1 MNNTFS
7 IMPKI
12 LKKGLLYFSF
22 AVLGLVIAGFMLPYL
37 YKDKI
42 ITFIKE
48 KTNQNLH
55 AEVDFSDANISFF
68 KSFPDVRITIDSLS
82 VMGID
87 TFDGITLYKSLS
99 TSLDINIPS
108 LLGKE
113 KIPKINSIIL
123 DHPEINVVV
132 LDSIHSN
139 YLISKSTEQSSYQL
153 TLEYY
158 RIDQGK
164 ITYQDNQQNLFLI
177 LEGVNHEGDGDF
189 TQDIFDLRTKTS
201 ISKLN
206 VKYGGTQYLTDSKA
220 DLQADININF
230 PENKYTLKD
239 NVLKLNELDLTG
251 EGFVQLNGDDINTDA
266 SFKTESEE
274 FKSLLSIIPNAYT
287 KDFEKV
293 KTSGKASF
301 AGTIK
306 GTYNGLKNMFPAF
319 DIKILVENG
328 YVKYPSFQQE
338 LSNIFADINI
348 KASRPDYKDMSA
360 NIPSFSLKVGS
371 DPITGKLVANNLTGD
386 QKVEGNLK
394 GKINLKNLA
403 AAFPIENLD
412 ELTGILLCDL
422 EFKAKMSDVNAENYG
437 AIGFKG
443 FAQANDVTYK
453 SKGMPSVNIGKASAK
468 ATPSEISMVAD
479 NVSLGKS
486 DLNLSGSVKNPL
498 ALFSTEK
505 SISIYLNAK
514 SNLFDMNEW
523 MPTND
528 YKSLKNNE
536 EQAKVTVPNDLIKNT
551 NLFLNLDAKKIKIHE
566 YTIENM
572 KMDGA
577 IAANAIDIRN
587 FSSSLDGSE
596 FKLKG
601 TVVNAYNYFV
611 NNGILDGELD
621 FSSAK
626 FNANSFINN
635 EAPAKSSEPLSVI
648 AVPERVRI
656 TIKTDVKELLY
667 TNLIL
672 KDFKGNLEIKDQQV
686 AIKNMETN
694 SLGGKISLEGLYN
707 TEDLKHPDFSIKLD
721 LSKIKFAEAISKIDL
736 LKKAA
741 PIAAYIEGFF
751 NTTLVMRGKLG
762 DQMTP
767 DLSSLDMSGFI
778 ETLSGSIKGYNP
790 MAVLSEKLGLN
801 ALKEIDLQNTKN
813 WFEIVK
819 GFVELK
825 EYKKNIKGVDMSISG
840 KHGFGQNMD
849 YNIELVIPR
858 EMMKKNKITAIG
870 ESGLTMLEK
879 EASKLGINIYQ
890 GPNIFL
896 DVHMT
901 GNFKNPIFKI
911 IPKTGKGEN
920 VGDAIESKVEDIA
933 KTLKDTLNKEI
944 KKREAEIKDTI
955 TKRANEE
962 LEKIKSKAEE
972 AADRALDSIKAKA
985 KDVITNKIDSL
996 TKGTAADSLKQKA
1009 KDILDKKTKDEV
1021 DKIKDKLKD
1030 FDPFKKKGK
1039 GG

>member
-1 MNNTFS
+1 M
-7 IMPKI
+7 MKKI

-22 AVLGLVIAGFMLPYL
+22 ALLALTIAGFILPYL

-48 KTNQNLH
+48 KTNQNLN
-55 AEVDFSDANISFF
+55 AVVDFSDANISFF
-68 KSFPDVRITIDSLS
+68 KSFPEVRITIDNLT
-82 VMGID
+82 VTGID
-87 TFDGITLYKSLS
+87 TFDGISLYKSQS

-108 LLGKE
+108 LLGK
-113 KIPKINSIIL
+113 KNIPKINSIIL
-123 DHPEINVVV
+123 DKPEINVVV
-132 LDSIHSN
+132 FDTTHAN

-164 ITYQDNQQNLFLI
+164 ITYQDNQQNLFLV
-177 LEGVNHEGDGDF
+177 LEGVNHEGEGDF

-201 ISKLN
+201 ISKFG
-206 VKYGGTQYLTDSKA
+206 VKYKGTQYLTESKA

-230 PENKYTLKD
+230 PENKYTLED
-239 NVLKLNELDLTG
+239 NILKLNELDLKG
-251 EGFVQLNGDDINTDA
+251 DGFVQLIGDNIITDV

-301 AGTIK
+301 SGIIK
-306 GTYNGLKNMFPAF
+306 GTYNGVKNLFPAF

-338 LSNIFADINI
+338 ISNIFADINL
-348 KASRPDYKDMSA
+348 KAARSDYKDMSA

-371 DPITGKLVANNLTGD
+371 DPVNGKLLVNNLTGD
-386 QKVEGNLK
+386 QKVEGHLK
-394 GKINLKNLA
+394 GKINLKSLA

-412 ELTGILLCDL
+412 ELSGILLCDL
-422 EFKAKMSDVNAENYG
+422 DFNAKMSDVNAENYA

-443 FAQANDVTYK
+443 YAQANDITYK
-453 SKGMPSVNIGKASAK
+453 SKGMPVVKIAKASAK
-468 ATPSEISMVAD
+468 AMPSELSMIAD
-479 NVSLGKS
+479 NISLGKS
-486 DLNLSGSVKNPL
+486 DLDITGSIKNPL
-498 ALFSTEK
+498 AMFSTEK
-505 SISIYLNAK
+505 SISIQVNVQ
-514 SNLFDMNEW
+514 SNLFDLNEW
-523 MPTND
+523 MPKNEGNSETN
-528 YKSLKNNE
+528 NNE
-536 EQAKVTVPNDLIKNT
+536 PAKVIVPNDLIKNT
-551 NLFLNLDAKKIKIHE
+551 NLFLDLDAKKILLNE
-566 YTIENM
+566 YTIHNM
-572 KMDGA
+572 KMDAA

-587 FSSSLDGSE
+587 FSSTLDGSE

-601 TVVNAYNYFV
+601 TVVNAYNYFL
-611 NNGILDGELD
+611 NNGILDGQLE
-621 FSSAK
+621 FSSTK
-626 FNANSFINN
+626 FNANSFMNTS
-635 EAPAKSSEPLSVI
+635 AATKSTEPLSVI
-648 AVPERVRI
+648 EVPERVRLI
-656 TIKTDVKELLY
+656 IKTDIKELQY

-672 KDFKGNLEIKDQQV
+672 KEFKGNLEIKDQEV

-707 TEDLKHPDFSIKLD
+707 TVDLKHPDFSVKLD
-721 LSKIKFAEAISKIDL
+721 LSKIKFSEAITKIEL

-741 PIAAYIEGFF
+741 PVAAYIEGFF
-751 NTTLVMRGKLG
+751 NTTLVMKGKLG

-778 ETLSGSIKGYNP
+778 ETLSGSLKGYNP

-801 ALKEIDLQNTKN
+801 FFKEIDLQNTKN
-813 WFEIVK
+813 WFEILNGVI
-819 GFVELK
+819 ELK

-858 EMMKKNKITAIG
+858 EMMKKNKVTALG
-870 ESGLTMLEK
+870 ESGLSMLEK
-879 EASKLGINIYQ
+879 EASKLGINIEQ

-911 IPKTGKGEN
+911 IPKIGKGETI
-920 VGDAIESKVEDIA
+920 GDALESKAEDIVA
-933 KTLKDTLNKEI
+933 TIKDTLNKEI
-944 KKREAEIKDTI
+944 KKKEAELKDTM

-962 LEKIKSKAEE
+962 IEKIKSKAEA
-972 AADRALDSIKAKA
+972 AADKALDSIRSIA
-985 KDVITNKIDSL
+985 KDVLTNKIDSI
-996 TKGTAADSLKQKA
+996 TKGTAADSIKQKA
-1009 KDILDKKTKDEV
+1009 KDVLDKKTKDEV